1 MEIFRHNLQDR
12 FDRLYNAGK
21 KDGPISFEELGVDNL
36 FVDEAHAYKNNYSYT
51 KMQRVAGVGGQSSQR
66 AMDMH
71 MKCQY
76 INEITNEHGVVY
88 LTGTPVSNSM
98 SELYVMQKT
107 LQPSE
112 LKRRGLLMFD
122 SWASTFGKVESSLE
136 IKPEGSGYQM
146 KARFAKFHNLPELMS
161 MLFLVAD
168 IKTADMLDLP
178 VPKLKT
184 GKMQVVKTA
193 ITPDQKAIMEELVER
208 AEAIRNKEVDS
219 SQDNFLKLTNEARLL
234 SVDPR
239 ILDETLDNDPDTK
252 LNACARGVAEIYH
265 DTEEQH
271 STQLIFCDKGTPKA
285 DGRFN
290 FYQALRQEMVR
301 LGVEEKEIAFIHDAN
316 TDTKRA
322 ELLEKV
328 RNGIVRVLLGSTEKM
343 GTGLNVQDKLIAL
356 HNLDAPWRPADLTQR
371 NGRILR
377 QGNENDEISIFNYI
391 TEQTFDAYLW
401 QILEQKQRY
410 ISQIMTGRS
419 ALRSCEDV
427 DEVVLQY
434 AEFKALAV
442 SDPKIKRKM
451 EVDNEVYHRLVD
463 ERTKAGEYLKMQMA
477 NLGHEAGDTVSAG
490 TYAGLQVM
498 LKRGAFQDVLLCLK
512 GEGSYQVDAGESA
525 LGNIT
530 RLENLAEKIPQ
541 YLKDEERKLG
551 ELKEQF
557 EAAKVQA
564 ERPFSEEEKL
574 SEFLKEQVSLNLE
587 LEFADADEEG
597 MEKAGKS
604 HGNSIYRKLR
614 KLAPEL
620 FEGTYTYMKFKQDG
634 FDDLVLE
641 TIGENEYSIAHYYTQ
656 NGDRMRDPEITFMLD
671 DTKRCIYALSYTQD
685 NMGIYYETGDRTE
698 KQMEDLMGF
707 FDQWMANIK
716 EQGFTLYKAYGEDAE
731 YTKEEEHTE
740 EMGYTVI
747 SADNL
752 KQMNRFDGEDME
764 NER

>member
-1 MEIFRHNLQDR
+1 M
-12 FDRLYNAGK
+12 
-21 KDGPISFEELGVDNL
+21 
-36 FVDEAHAYKNNYSYT
+36 
-51 KMQRVAGVGGQSSQR
+51 
-66 AMDMH
+66 
-71 MKCQY
+71 
-76 INEITNEHGVVY
+76 
-88 LTGTPVSNSM
+88 
-98 SELYVMQKT
+98 
-107 LQPSE
+107 
-112 LKRRGLLMFD
+112 
-122 SWASTFGKVESSLE
+122 
-136 IKPEGSGYQM
+136 
-146 KARFAKFHNLPELMS
+146 
-161 MLFLVAD
+161 
-168 IKTADMLDLP
+168 
-178 VPKLKT
+178 
-184 GKMQVVKTA
+184 
-193 ITPDQKAIMEELVER
+193 
-208 AEAIRNKEVDS
+208 
-219 SQDNFLKLTNEARLL
+219 
-234 SVDPR
+234 
-239 ILDETLDNDPDTK
+239 
-252 LNACARGVAEIYH
+252 
-265 DTEEQH
+265 
-271 STQLIFCDKGTPKA
+271 
-285 DGRFN
+285 
-290 FYQALRQEMVR
+290 
-301 LGVEEKEIAFIHDAN
+301 
-316 TDTKRA
+316 
-322 ELLEKV
+322 
-328 RNGIVRVLLGSTEKM
+328 
-343 GTGLNVQDKLIAL
+343 
-356 HNLDAPWRPADLTQR
+356 
-371 NGRILR
+371 R
-377 QGNENDEISIFNYI
+377 QGNENDEVSIFNYI

-451 EVDNEVYHRLVD
+451 EVDNEVYRLQTLKLAWKSEHTDLQNKITVYYPQEIKKCTERIEHRKADAELYQKEVPQEFSITLNHRLFD

-574 SEFLKEQVSLNLE
+574 SELLKEQVSLNLE

-597 MEKAGKS
+597 TEKAGKS

-671 DTKRCIYALSYTQD
+671 DTQRCIYALSYTQD

-740 EMGYTVI
+740 ETGYTVI

>member
-1 MEIFRHNLQDR
+1 MQNKITVYYPQEI
-12 FDRLYNAGK
+12 K
-21 KDGPISFEELGVDNL
+21 KCTERI
-36 FVDEAHAYKNNYSYT
+36 
-51 KMQRVAGVGGQSSQR
+51 
-66 AMDMH
+66 
-71 MKCQY
+71 
-76 INEITNEHGVVY
+76 EHRKADA
-88 LTGTPVSNSM
+88 
-98 SELYVMQKT
+98 ELYQ
-107 LQPSE
+107 
-112 LKRRGLLMFD
+112 
-122 SWASTFGKVESSLE
+122 
-136 IKPEGSGYQM
+136 
-146 KARFAKFHNLPELMS
+146 
-161 MLFLVAD
+161 
-168 IKTADMLDLP
+168 
-178 VPKLKT
+178 
-184 GKMQVVKTA
+184 
-193 ITPDQKAIMEELVER
+193 
-208 AEAIRNKEVDS
+208 KEVPQEFS
-219 SQDNFLKLTNEARLL
+219 
-234 SVDPR
+234 
-239 ILDETLDNDPDTK
+239 ITLN
-252 LNACARGVAEIYH
+252 
-265 DTEEQH
+265 
-271 STQLIFCDKGTPKA
+271 
-285 DGRFN
+285 
-290 FYQALRQEMVR
+290 
-301 LGVEEKEIAFIHDAN
+301 
-316 TDTKRA
+316 
-322 ELLEKV
+322 
-328 RNGIVRVLLGSTEKM
+328 
-343 GTGLNVQDKLIAL
+343 
-356 HNLDAPWRPADLTQR
+356 
-371 NGRILR
+371 
-377 QGNENDEISIFNYI
+377 
-391 TEQTFDAYLW
+391 
-401 QILEQKQRY
+401 
-410 ISQIMTGRS
+410 
-419 ALRSCEDV
+419 
-427 DEVVLQY
+427 
-434 AEFKALAV
+434 
-442 SDPKIKRKM
+442 
-451 EVDNEVYHRLVD
+451 HRLFD

-541 YLKDEERKLG
+541 YLKD
-551 ELKEQF
+551 
-557 EAAKVQA
+557 
-564 ERPFSEEEKL
+564 EEKL

-671 DTKRCIYALSYTQD
+671 DTQRCIYALSYTQD

>member
-1 MEIFRHNLQDR
+1 MNKRYLMKAVACIWLMTMLSITGCGQKAATEGNTETQTQTEAER
-12 FDRLYNAGK
+12 
-21 KDGPISFEELGVDNL
+21 VDTG
-36 FVDEAHAYKNNYSYT
+36 FVVTNPDSYDSADT
-51 KMQRVAGVGGQSSQR
+51 AVLV
-66 AMDMH
+66 D
-71 MKCQY
+71 
-76 INEITNEHGVVY
+76 INEIDKTVTLLNLDLCRRYTLSMDGTTRFGDKYGKAISLDQLQEGDIVDVTFLKTQKHLTSMQLAQAAWQYDNVERYELNAVRHEVSIGGETYKLSEDTQYFSQGHSIEEIDLNPSDILTFHGIDSTVLSVIVEKGHGY
-88 LTGTPVSNSM
+88 LRLVNDENFVG
-98 SELYVMQKT
+98 
-107 LQPSE
+107 
-112 LKRRGLLMFD
+112 G
-122 SWASTFGKVESSLE
+122 WLE
-136 IKPEGSGYQM
+136 IGQTQIVRITE
-146 KARFAKFHNLPELMS
+146 
-161 MLFLVAD
+161 
-168 IKTADMLDLP
+168 DMLVT
-178 VPKLKT
+178 VP
-184 GKMQVVKTA
+184 
-193 ITPDQKAIMEELVER
+193 
-208 AEAIRNKEVDS
+208 
-219 SQDNFLKLTNEARLL
+219 
-234 SVDPR
+234 
-239 ILDETLDNDPDTK
+239 
-252 LNACARGVAEIYH
+252 
-265 DTEEQH
+265 
-271 STQLIFCDKGTPKA
+271 
-285 DGRFN
+285 
-290 FYQALRQEMVR
+290 
-301 LGVEEKEIAFIHDAN
+301 
-316 TDTKRA
+316 
-322 ELLEKV
+322 
-328 RNGIVRVLLGSTEKM
+328 
-343 GTGLNVQDKLIAL
+343 
-356 HNLDAPWRPADLTQR
+356 
-371 NGRILR
+371 
-377 QGNENDEISIFNYI
+377 
-391 TEQTFDAYLW
+391 
-401 QILEQKQRY
+401 
-410 ISQIMTGRS
+410 
-419 ALRSCEDV
+419 
-427 DEVVLQY
+427 
-434 AEFKALAV
+434 
-442 SDPKIKRKM
+442 
-451 EVDNEVYHRLVD
+451 
-463 ERTKAGEYLKMQMA
+463 
-477 NLGHEAGDTVSAG
+477 
-490 TYAGLQVM
+490 
-498 LKRGAFQDVLLCLK
+498 
-512 GEGSYQVDAGESA
+512 EGSYQVDAGESA

-671 DTKRCIYALSYTQD
+671 DTQRCIYALSYTQD

>member
-1 MEIFRHNLQDR
+1 MPQEF
-12 FDRLYNAGK
+12 
-21 KDGPISFEELGVDNL
+21 S
-36 FVDEAHAYKNNYSYT
+36 
-51 KMQRVAGVGGQSSQR
+51 
-66 AMDMH
+66 
-71 MKCQY
+71 
-76 INEITNEHGVVY
+76 IT
-88 LTGTPVSNSM
+88 
-98 SELYVMQKT
+98 
-107 LQPSE
+107 
-112 LKRRGLLMFD
+112 
-122 SWASTFGKVESSLE
+122 
-136 IKPEGSGYQM
+136 
-146 KARFAKFHNLPELMS
+146 
-161 MLFLVAD
+161 
-168 IKTADMLDLP
+168 
-178 VPKLKT
+178 
-184 GKMQVVKTA
+184 
-193 ITPDQKAIMEELVER
+193 
-208 AEAIRNKEVDS
+208 
-219 SQDNFLKLTNEARLL
+219 
-234 SVDPR
+234 
-239 ILDETLDNDPDTK
+239 
-252 LNACARGVAEIYH
+252 LN
-265 DTEEQH
+265 
-271 STQLIFCDKGTPKA
+271 
-285 DGRFN
+285 
-290 FYQALRQEMVR
+290 
-301 LGVEEKEIAFIHDAN
+301 
-316 TDTKRA
+316 
-322 ELLEKV
+322 
-328 RNGIVRVLLGSTEKM
+328 
-343 GTGLNVQDKLIAL
+343 
-356 HNLDAPWRPADLTQR
+356 
-371 NGRILR
+371 
-377 QGNENDEISIFNYI
+377 
-391 TEQTFDAYLW
+391 
-401 QILEQKQRY
+401 
-410 ISQIMTGRS
+410 
-419 ALRSCEDV
+419 
-427 DEVVLQY
+427 
-434 AEFKALAV
+434 
-442 SDPKIKRKM
+442 
-451 EVDNEVYHRLVD
+451 HRLFD

-541 YLKDEERKLG
+541 SLKDEERKLG

-564 ERPFSEEEKL
+564 GISP
-574 SEFLKEQVSLNLE
+574 
-587 LEFADADEEG
+587 
-597 MEKAGKS
+597 
-604 HGNSIYRKLR
+604 GNSIYRKLR

-671 DTKRCIYALSYTQD
+671 DTQRCIYALSYTQD